1 MVRRIQFRH
10 AAPTRRQVF
19 TLATGVAA
27 LAAMPRLGLAQS
39 YPARPVRWLLGY
51 TAGGTTDIISRLVT
65 QPLTERLGQPFVIE
79 PRPGAGTN
87 LATEFVARAAP
98 DGYTLLFV
106 GAPNAIN
113 ASLYSNLSF
122 NFIRD
127 IAPVAAIARVPMVLI
142 VHPSVPVTTI
152 PELLAYAKANPKK
165 INMASSGIGT
175 TPHLAGELFRMMA
188 GVDIQHIPY
197 RGAAPAITDLL
208 AGQVQLYFATTPV
221 SIEYIRS
228 GRLRGLAVTTAAPL
242 DALPGL
248 PTIGEFVRGYE
259 ASAWYGVGAPRETP
273 RPIVETLNREIDAV
287 LAEPRMK
294 AKFDDLG
301 CVLIGGSPESFGTMI
316 AEETEKWGK
325 VVKFAGIRA
334 DGSGSAKP

>member
-1 MVRRIQFRH
+1 MGH
-10 AAPTRRQVF
+10 TRRQFFRQV
-19 TLATGVAA
+19 AGGAA
-27 LAAMPRLGLAQS
+27 LAAIPQVTCAHD
-39 YPARPVRWLLGY
+39 YPSRPVRWLLGY

-87 LATEFVARAAP
+87 LATEFVVRAAP

-113 ASLYSNLSF
+113 ASLYSNLNF

-127 IAPVAAIARVPMVLI
+127 IAPVASIARVPMVLI
-142 VHPSVPVTTI
+142 VHPSVPATTI
-152 PELLAYAKANPKK
+152 PELLAYARSNPKK

-197 RGAAPAITDLL
+197 RGAAPAMTDLL
-208 AGQVQLYFATTPV
+208 AGQVQLYFSTTPS
-221 SIEYIRS
+221 SIEYIRT
-228 GRLRGLAVTTAAPL
+228 GRVRGLAVTTAARL
-242 DALPGL
+242 DVLPDL
-248 PTIGEFVRGYE
+248 PTIGEFVQGYE
-259 ASAWYGVGAPRETP
+259 ASAWYGVGAPRETS
-273 RPIVETLNREIDAV
+273 RPIVEKLNHEINTV
-287 LAEPRMK
+287 LADSRMRS
-294 AKFDDLG
+294 KFDDLG
-301 CVLIGGSPESFGTMI
+301 CVLIGNSPAAFGKLI

-325 VVKFAGIRA
+325 VVKFAGVRP
-334 DGSGSAKP
+334 D

>member
-1 MVRRIQFRH
+1 MSH
-10 AAPTRRQVF
+10 SRRQFLRQAVGG
-19 TLATGVAA
+19 AV
-27 LAAMPRLGLAQS
+27 LAATPHATYAQD
-39 YPARPVRWLLGY
+39 YPSRPVRWLLGY

-113 ASLYSNLSF
+113 ASLYSNLNF
-122 NFIRD
+122 NFVRD
-127 IAPVAAIARVPMVLI
+127 IAPVAGIARVPMVLI
-142 VHPSVPVTTI
+142 VHPSVPATTI
-152 PELLAYAKANPKK
+152 PELLAYAKSNPTK

-188 GVDIQHIPY
+188 GVDIQHVPY

-228 GRLRGLAVTTAAPL
+228 GRLRGLAVTTADRL
-242 DALPGL
+242 DALPDL
-248 PTIGEFVRGYE
+248 PTIGEFVQGYE
-259 ASAWYGVGAPRETP
+259 ASAWYGVGAPRETS
-273 RPIVETLNREIDAV
+273 RPIVEKLNREINAV
-287 LAEPRMK
+287 LADSKIK

-301 CVLIGGSPESFGTMI
+301 CVLMANSPAAFGKLI

-325 VVKFAGIRA
+325 VVKFAGFRP
-334 DGSGSAKP
+334 D